1 MVNPNGNPNRG
12 KKITREVFFGGKK
25 IVFGAENN
33 QQETPKEDDDS
44 YELFVAILISKGHTD
59 VLNYGYSF
67 FKTCLKAIE
76 KEFKMQIAGMAM
88 AIGVGLFGDKN
99 SYKKLME

>member
-1 MVNPNGNPNRG
+1 M
-12 KKITREVFFGGKK
+12 
-25 IVFGAENN
+25 
-33 QQETPKEDDDS
+33 
-44 YELFVAILISKGHTD
+44 SKGHID

-67 FKTCLKAIE
+67 FKTCLKAVE